1 MVSMLSRPTK
11 EMDAGVIN
19 RGRSVRV
26 ADTTTESSTTAGPNS
41 CRASGERS
49 GFEVSLPS
57 EANAGPHSAAIPIN
71 KFAFL
76 LTQPP
81 GIPLNSIPDSGLAGG
96 AKRLHAVGW
105 ARMSCPEK
113 AGNDK
118 HMTSLH

>member
-1 MVSMLSRPTK
+1 
-11 EMDAGVIN
+11 
-19 RGRSVRV
+19 
-26 ADTTTESSTTAGPNS
+26 
-41 CRASGERS
+41 
-49 GFEVSLPS
+49 LPS
-57 EANAGPHSAAIPIN
+57 EANAAPHSAAIPIN